1 MKMRCPS
8 ALDADTGAATAG
20 RLISAAKV
28 SSSGGETIMQNAAGV
43 LGVTLAPPPANLL
56 PTRRQ
61 PQVTEALEGCGG
73 QSPLGKWRSA
83 AAGTGRRIGPPATI
97 AEGLHSPVGARR
109 KQAECFWHRDQARRL
124 LPGGDGGF
132 LPQILQPCPQRQG
145 EGQTAQHSRDHGRSP
160 QHGVGRV
167 SGSQSV
173 QQVGHEA
180 GGNLCSHGC

>member
-61 PQVTEALEGCGG
+61 PQVTEVLEGCGG

-83 AAGTGRRIGPPATI
+83 AAATGRRN
-97 AEGLHSPVGARR
+97 GAAGHYRR
-109 KQAECFWHRDQARRL
+109 GAS
-124 LPGGDGGF
+124 LPSWG
-132 LPQILQPCPQRQG
+132 
-145 EGQTAQHSRDHGRSP
+145 
-160 QHGVGRV
+160 
-167 SGSQSV
+167 
-173 QQVGHEA
+173 
-180 GGNLCSHGC
+180 